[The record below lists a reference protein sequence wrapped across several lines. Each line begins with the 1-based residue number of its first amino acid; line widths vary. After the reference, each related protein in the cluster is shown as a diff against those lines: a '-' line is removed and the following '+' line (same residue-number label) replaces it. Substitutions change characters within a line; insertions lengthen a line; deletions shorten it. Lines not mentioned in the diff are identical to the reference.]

1 MPRRRPTAVRPLTK
15 LPKPKPLPALKR
27 ITVITHAGDEE
38 RWTVTSFT
46 VAEVGLLALLDADDK
61 VVVAYAPG
69 QWTKFSVEPVSET
82 PAAVAESSRSER
94 ESEGG
99 VEADDE

>member
-1 MPRRRPTAVRPLTK
+1 MPRRRPSAVRSLKMP
-15 LPKPKPLPALKR
+15 PKSKPQKALKR
-27 ITVITHAGDEE
+27 ITVITHTGDEE

-69 QWTKFSVEPVSET
+69 QWTRFSVEPVSEA
-82 PAAVAESSRSER
+82 PAAVAEIPEGN
-94 ESEGG
+94 ETEGG
-99 VEADDE
+99 E

>member
-1 MPRRRPTAVRPLTK
+1 MPRRRPASVRPLTK
-15 LPKPKPLPALKR
+15 LPKPKPRPALKR
-27 ITVITHAGDEE
+27 ITVITHAGEEE

-69 QWTKFSVEPVSET
+69 QWTKFSVEPVSEA
-82 PAAVAESSRSER
+82 PAAVADGPEGNET
-94 ESEGG
+94 EGG
-99 VEADDE
+99 E